1 MDGLTRNWI
10 KVAIFC
16 TGMTGIVAE
25 YIMATIATYCLGD
38 SVKQWTVVISLMLFA
53 MGVGSQVSRSCAD
66 KLLDT
71 FIFIEFSLALLVS
84 LSVIFIYAMF
94 GVIEHPAFFI
104 YLLAFTIGL
113 LVGLELPLATRIN
126 AHYENL
132 RINISSVLSK
142 DYLGA
147 LGGGIF
153 FAFLALPY
161 LGLTLSATI
170 VGCLNFAVALVLGW
184 VWWKEIKWRK
194 VFAVSASV
202 VGLAIAFAF
211 IFGNDVVLFSE
222 QQRYQDKI
230 VFQTQSRYQNIVLT
244 TFQKDYWLYLN
255 GHQQFS
261 TRDEYRY
268 HESLV
273 HPAML
278 LSRKAVQVLVLGG
291 GDGLAARE
299 ILRHTR
305 VKKMTLV
312 DLDPVMTDLART
324 HPLLVQINRG
334 ALRDKRVSIVNRD
347 AFSFLHDD
355 ERIYDVIIA
364 DFPDPRTAG
373 LARLYSLQFFQAVS
387 RRLRAGGVFVTQ
399 AGSPSYAPRAFQA
412 ILKTLR
418 SLHPAVPLHT
428 YLPTMGDWGWVVAMK
443 SPISNLELRRM
454 ILDISLTSLATQLR
468 YLDAETLKHMT
479 SGWGKDFNV
488 SYDTVKINR
497 ISDLSLH
504 RYYQGGNWSLY

>member
-16 TGMTGIVAE
+16 TGVTGIVAE
-25 YIMATIATYCLGD
+25 YIMATLATYCLGD
-38 SVKQWTVVISLMLFA
+38 SVKQWTLVISLMLFA
-53 MGVGSQVSRSCAD
+53 MGVGSQMSRSCAD

-71 FIFIEFSLALLVS
+71 FIFIEFALALLVS
-84 LSVIFIYAMF
+84 LSVIFIYTLF
-94 GVIEHPAFFI
+94 GTIEHPAFFI

-132 RINISSVLSK
+132 RINISSILSK

-161 LGLTLSATI
+161 LGLTTSATA
-170 VGCLNFAVALVLGW
+170 VGCLNFAVALALGW
-184 VWWKEIKWRK
+184 ICRKQIKRGK
-194 VFAVSASV
+194 TFIVSATI
-202 VGLAIAFAF
+202 VGLAVILAF
-211 IFGNDVVLFSE
+211 IFGNDIVLFSE
-222 QQRYQDKI
+222 QKRYQDKI
-230 VFQTQSRYQNIVLT
+230 VFQTQSRHQSIVLT
-244 TFQKDYWLYLN
+244 NFQKDYWLYLN

-261 TRDEYRY
+261 TQDEHRY

-278 LSRKAVQVLVLGG
+278 LSGKAIRVLVLGG

-299 ILRHTR
+299 ILRHR
-305 VKKMTLV
+305 SVKKLTLV

-334 ALRDKRVSIVNRD
+334 AMTDKRVSIVNRD

-355 ERIYDVIIA
+355 ASIYDVILA
-364 DFPDPRTAG
+364 DFPDPKTAD
-373 LARLYSLQFFQAVS
+373 LARLYSLQFFQAAS
-387 RRLRAGGVFVTQ
+387 RRLRTGGVFVTQ
-399 AGSPSYAPRAFQA
+399 AGSPIYARHAFQA

-443 SPISNLELRRM
+443 SPISNTKLRAM
-454 ILDISLTSLATQLR
+454 ITSISMTSLASQLR
-468 YLDAETLKHMT
+468 YLNAETLKYMT
-479 SGWGKDFNV
+479 LGWGKDFNIG
-488 SYDTVKINR
+488 YDAIKINR
-497 ISDLSLH
+497 ISNLSLH
-504 RYYQGGNWSLY
+504 RYYQDGQWSLY